1 MDCQTKLA
9 KIPVLGSHADCSDCS
24 CENCHDFE
32 NEGPNQVNLMATQN
46 NSDVAIDNLI
56 SRPGKAAAHETNDDM
71 HKELS
76 RVLGA
81 LESRTVDR
89 KTRKDD
95 LESLEEE
102 ESNTSPNV
110 ALQQVGFY
118 SHFSPFLSYRIH
130 CSLAKAVTIFKRCQQ
145 HSGQQLWCLSSPL
158 NRCCTLFKD

>member
-1 MDCQTKLA
+1 MKERTSDFKVYINLAMDCQTKLA
-9 KIPVLGSHADCSDCS
+9 KIPFLGSHADCSDCS
-24 CENCHDFE
+24 CENCHDCE

-46 NSDVAIDNLI
+46 NSDVAIDNII
-56 SRPGKAAAHETNDDM
+56 SRPRKAAAHEANDDI

-102 ESNTSPNV
+102 ESNISPNV
-110 ALQQVGFY
+110 ALQQVGVYTY
-118 SHFSPFLSYRIH
+118 SHYKIH

-145 HSGQQLWCLSSPL
+145 HSGQQL
-158 NRCCTLFKD
+158 